1 MIAAAL
7 PSSSSPRSLWRDV
20 VQPKEHG
27 SWSLALEP
35 VALGLIAAPS
45 LPGSAL
51 GIAVVAGFLM
61 RRPAKIAWIDRSAE
75 RRARAR
81 AALAIGAT
89 IGLGAFVASGALTDP
104 RLAAALLPAAIGSA
118 LFLTFD
124 LRNDGREG
132 PAELC
137 GAFAFASLPAAFV
150 VAAGGS
156 WAAAGLLAFAMIVRA
171 GPTVLAVRAW
181 VRGAKQGR
189 IPRAAI
195 VAPAAIAFLAVVG
208 LARSGALPVALVA
221 ATGALLLRAAIYAAL
236 PADAL
241 RARTIGLVELV
252 LGAAYVAVAGA
263 ACRF

>member
-7 PSSSSPRSLWRDV
+7 PSSSSSRSLWRDV

-45 LPGSAL
+45 LPGAAL
-51 GIAVVAGFLM
+51 GIAIVAGFLM
-61 RRPAKIAWIDRSAE
+61 RRPAKIAWGDRSAD

-81 AALAIGAT
+81 AALTIGAA
-89 IGLGAFVASGALTDP
+89 IGLGALGASDALTDL
-104 RLAAALLPAAIGSA
+104 RLATALLPAAIGSV
-118 LFLTFD
+118 LFLAFD

-137 GAFAFASLPAAFV
+137 GAFAFASLPAAFAI
-150 VAAGGS
+150 AAGAS
-156 WAAAGLLAFAMIVRA
+156 WAAAGLLAFAMIARA
-171 GPTVLAVRAW
+171 VPTVLAVRAR

-195 VAPAAIAFLAVVG
+195 VAPAAIAFLAAVG
-208 LARSGALPVALVA
+208 LARSGALPVAIVA

-236 PADAL
+236 PPDAL
-241 RARTIGLVELV
+241 RARTIGFIELA
-252 LGAAYVAVAGA
+252 LGAAYVAVAGGA
-263 ACRF
+263 FRF